1 MLQTFNKSETNIAHY
16 SEKILTLLLANNFT
30 APAALQ
36 STVTR
41 FMLPRG
47 EMFIERLRTMGAD
60 SMFARL
66 MQAMVEFAVTPVLSS
81 RIHNS
86 PQLLAHRTLGDAPMA
101 FGLVEFE
108 SAWNAA
114 TEDRPLC
121 FENLLLPGFFKGVA
135 FPSHP
140 DQATYLDRHL
150 RIKLGLEPPEKVVWG
165 ADGVKGWRPRVLY
178 ITRLGAELK
187 GRRCFVPESHEA
199 LLRLMEDLDLQVTM
213 VEMGHLTFPQQFE
226 AMQSADII
234 ISLHSASFMNV
245 PLFARRSVV
254 VIEIMPYKVV
264 HDLYYSLT
272 LNSGIPYFLKMC
284 RQGDE
289 QERDADFK
297 DLNSFDCMRKHAACK
312 AHHVH
317 FRSVK
322 LTDRDL
328 QDLRTM
334 LMVAKGV
341 VGARLG
347 AFGRELQ
354 PDELPG
360 WAEEKFK
367 DVCVAHDVELFGP
380 RSDFLRVPKRG
391 KPEEDFIC
399 VFSRDARDDA

>member
-1 MLQTFNKSETNIAHY
+1 KV
-16 SEKILTLLLANNFT
+16 LTLLLANNFT

-36 STVTR
+36 TTVNR

-66 MQAMVEFAVTPVLSS
+66 MQAMVEFAVTPILSS

-165 ADGVKGWRPRVLY
+165 ADWVKGWRPRVLY

-199 LLRLMEDLDLQVTM
+199 LLRLMENLDLQVTM

-226 AMQSADII
+226 AIQSADII

-245 PLFARRSVV
+245 PLFARRNVV

-341 VGARLG
+341 VGASLG

-391 KPEEDFIC
+391 KLEEDFIC